1 MINKRKM
8 SEELHKNLLSIFI
21 EKIIY
26 ILLNPITNY
35 LRIYHVEPLTLNKA
49 NDFILENLD
58 LIKDCVKIMIE
69 NYEVDDYLEELNNPD
84 EEWIIDALIDSD
96 DLFENIKN
104 AFH

>member
-1 MINKRKM
+1 M

-35 LRIYHVEPLTLNKA
+35 FRIYHVEPLTLNKA

-58 LIKDCVKIMIE
+58 LIKDCVKTMIE
-69 NYEVDDYLEELNNPD
+69 KYEVDDYLEELNNPD